1 MVDQGSGK
9 LNFVVEASNIKVIK
23 DCMKITITDGDDSI
37 GALIQM
43 HPAKPYLDLRKVGK
57 PYGTETKYLLE
68 INDFRT
74 FEQNGKTYV

>member
-1 MVDQGSGK
+1 
-9 LNFVVEASNIKVIK
+9 
-23 DCMKITITDGDDSI
+23 MKIDITDGDNCAR
-37 GALIQM
+37 ALIQM

-74 FEQNGKTYV
+74 FEQSGKTYV